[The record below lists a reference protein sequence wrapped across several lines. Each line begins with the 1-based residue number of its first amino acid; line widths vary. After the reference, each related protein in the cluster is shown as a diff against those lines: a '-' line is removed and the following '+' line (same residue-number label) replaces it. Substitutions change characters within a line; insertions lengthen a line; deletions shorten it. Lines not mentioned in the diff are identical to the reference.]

1 MTLEEMKML
10 AQCERDM
17 YAGKVMY
24 VVHKGQKML
33 VPKEVMDHFELQVG
47 QTVSAEMVLIIIE
60 KNMSSLREKMDS
72 KKAILVKSQE
82 RKSK

>member
-1 MTLEEMKML
+1 MNLEEMKIL

-17 YAGKVMY
+17 DAGKVMY

-47 QTVSAEMVLIIIE
+47 KTVSAEMVLIIIK
-60 KNMSSLREKMDS
+60 KNMSLLREKMDS
-72 KKAILVKSQE
+72 KKANLEKTQE
-82 RKSK
+82 RK